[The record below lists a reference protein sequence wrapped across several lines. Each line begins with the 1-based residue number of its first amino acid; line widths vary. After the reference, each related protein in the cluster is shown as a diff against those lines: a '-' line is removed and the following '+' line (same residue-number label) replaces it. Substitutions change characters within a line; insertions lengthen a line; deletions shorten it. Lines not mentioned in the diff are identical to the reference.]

1 MVWGL
6 FLMIYGEQLREGF
19 NSHMI
24 ATYETQ
30 LECDDTAHELYR
42 AGQDVDRAEYSYTFK
57 SPRYRCAPIPKQ

>member
-6 FLMIYGEQLREGF
+6 FLMIYGEQVREGF

-24 ATYETQ
+24 ATYETVR
-30 LECDDTAHELYR
+30 ECNEAARDLSNKYVNR
-42 AGQDVDRAEYSYTFK
+42 SEYSYTFK